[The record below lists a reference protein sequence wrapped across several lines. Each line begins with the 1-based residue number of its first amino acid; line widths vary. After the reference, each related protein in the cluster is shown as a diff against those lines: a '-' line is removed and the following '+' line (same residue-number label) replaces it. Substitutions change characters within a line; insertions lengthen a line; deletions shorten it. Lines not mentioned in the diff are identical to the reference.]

1 MKQKLLLLLS
11 VFLLSANADT
21 VSFSYDSAGNRVKRE
36 IIVEKKSAPS
46 HAGTEYFSEI
56 ISEKEI
62 KIYPNPTEGVL
73 KIDICGYE
81 DSDNCGL
88 SVYSMS
94 GQLIQIVQAI
104 SCVTE
109 IDITP
114 HPNGVYIL
122 LIMLNGEESTWKIIK
137 K

>member
-11 VFLLSANADT
+11 VSLLSANADT
-21 VSFSYDSAGNRVKRE
+21 VSFPYDSAGNRVKRE

-73 KIDICGYE
+73 KRQG
-81 DSDNCGL
+81 DNTLIGKINGL
-88 SVYSMS
+88 DRSVKVYLDNNTVKSINLYP
-94 GQLIQIVQAI
+94 GI
-104 SCVTE
+104 SNRGNLKNP
-109 IDITP
+109 II
-114 HPNGVYIL
+114 NF
-122 LIMLNGEESTWKIIK
+122 GEVKW
-137 K
+137 